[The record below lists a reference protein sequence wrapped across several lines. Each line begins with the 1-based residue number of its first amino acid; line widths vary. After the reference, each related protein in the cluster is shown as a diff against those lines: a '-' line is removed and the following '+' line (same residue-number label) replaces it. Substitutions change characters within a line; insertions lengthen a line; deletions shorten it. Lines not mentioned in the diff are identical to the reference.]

1 MHPVSPLDLVIG
13 FVTQFIIFYFIMTR
27 LNAAIGIGR
36 LEGALLLS
44 AILTSIHAMISA
56 RTGKRMFY

>member
-1 MHPVSPLDLVIG
+1 MYPVSYVDLLIG
-13 FVTQFIIFYFIMTR
+13 FVTQFIIFYFILTR

-44 AILTSIHAMISA
+44 AIFTAIHAMIAA
-56 RTGKRMFY
+56 RTGRRMFY

>member
-1 MHPVSPLDLVIG
+1 MHPVSPLDLAIG
-13 FVTQFIIFYFIMTR
+13 FVTQFVIFYFFLTR

-36 LEGALLLS
+36 VEGALLLS

-56 RTGKRMFY
+56 RTGRRMFY